1 MLTVKQIDAAKPAE
15 KSYRL
20 ADAGGLFLFVP
31 PSGKKVWRLRYR
43 FDRKEK
49 TLVIGP
55 YPEISLTEARARQAE
70 AKMKLLTGIDP
81 AEQKKARKRKK
92 RAPILLGISSVNGM
106 RTNQRCGLRDMLTR

>member
-31 PSGKKVWRLRYR
+31 PSGKKVWRMRYR
-43 FDRKEK
+43 FDGKEK
-49 TLVIGP
+49 PWSLAPILKFLSQRLVLN
-55 YPEISLTEARARQAE
+55 SQ

-81 AEQKKARKRKK
+81 AEQKQSLKK
-92 RAPILLGISSVNGM
+92 RERGSS
-106 RTNQRCGLRDMLTR
+106 

>member
-31 PSGKKVWRLRYR
+31 PSGKKVWRMRYR
-43 FDRKEK
+43 FDGKEK

-55 YPEISLTEARARQAE
+55 YPEISLTEARAKQSE
-70 AKMKLLTGIDP
+70 AKMKLLTGVDP
-81 AEQKKARKRKK
+81 AE
-92 RAPILLGISSVNGM
+92 
-106 RTNQRCGLRDMLTR
+106 